1 MTVSANDFIIDKNT
15 QYSIQLN
22 RLAGK
27 TTKEVIK
34 ILQQMEQ
41 ELIAKLSNVN
51 LTDFQQAR
59 TQQLLNFIE
68 NTIQQY
74 YGQVSDTVRLVDI
87 ADLEN
92 KFLSKTINTA
102 VDFKI
107 INALPTKSQL
117 KSLVENTLI
126 KGDIWANWWDR
137 QAELLKVRFT
147 DTLKQSIASGEDTYK
162 LLQRVRGTREFGFK
176 DGIMQATRR
185 DAEALVR
192 TGIQTVSN
200 ETRNNFIKDN
210 ANIMKGKMQVSTLDS
225 RTTEICAAYSGK
237 MWDMNNKPIGH
248 DLPFNGGTPRH
259 WNCRS
264 TIIPVTKSWQELG
277 LKGKDVKPSTRAS
290 MDGQIPAD
298 ISFDKWLKSK
308 PQKFVEDMLGKGK
321 ADLFSRGKITVGE
334 LVGSDG
340 KTVLTLDELLKIY
353 DK

>member
-1 MTVSANDFIIDKNT
+1 MPSANDYIVDKNT

-27 TTKEVIK
+27 TTKEVVQ
-34 ILQQMEQ
+34 ILQNMEQ
-41 ELIAKLSNVN
+41 ELIARLANTN

-68 NTIQQY
+68 NTLQQY
-74 YGQVSDTVRLVDI
+74 YGKVADSVRLT
-87 ADLEN
+87 DLAELET
-92 KFLSKTINTA
+92 KFWSKTINTA

-107 INALPTKSQL
+107 IDSLPTKSQL
-117 KSLVENTLI
+117 ASLVEKTVI
-126 KGDIWANWWDR
+126 KGDVWKNWWDG
-137 QAELLKVRFT
+137 QAKSLQTKFT
-147 DTLKQSIASGEDTYK
+147 EVLKQSLASGEDTYK
-162 LLQRVRGTREFGFK
+162 IIQRVRGTREFGFK
-176 DGIMQATRR
+176 DGIMQAARR

-192 TGIQTVSN
+192 TGMQTVSN
-200 ETRNNFIKDN
+200 ETRNKFFQDN
-210 ANIMKGKMQVSTLDS
+210 ADIMKGFMQLSTLDS

-237 MWDMNNKPIGH
+237 MWDMNKKPIGH
-248 DLPFNGGTPRH
+248 TLPYNGGTPRH

-277 LKGKDVKPSTRAS
+277 LKGKDLKASTRSS

-321 ADLFSRGKITVGE
+321 AQLFLDKKITVSE
-334 LVGSDG
+334 LVASDG